1 MSLDILY
8 EDNHIIA
15 VNKKAG
21 DIVQGDKT
29 EDTPL
34 SEEIKAYIK
43 KKYNKPGDVY
53 LGIIHRLDRPV
64 GGVIIFAKTSKALV
78 RMNKQFQDR
87 EIQKT
92 YWAVVEKLP
101 KENEELLVNYLKKNQ
116 EKNKSRAYDKEVKGS
131 KKSELYYKLKGRSK
145 NYFYVEVEP
154 KTGRHHQIRIQLSHM
169 GSVIKGDVKY
179 GANRTNRDG
188 SIHLLARSLE
198 FLHPVKKEKMIIT
211 AKPPKNDPLWGEF
224 VDIMKGE
231 IKKDKAFD
239 K

>member
-15 VNKKAG
+15 VNKRAG

-29 EDTPL
+29 EDIPL

-64 GGVIIFAKTSKALV
+64 GGVIVFAKTSKALV

-87 EIQKT
+87 EVQKT

-101 KENEELLVNYLKKNQ
+101 KSNEEVLVNYLKKNQ
-116 EKNKSRAYDKEVKGS
+116 EKNRSRAYDKEVKGS
-131 KKSELYYKLKGRSK
+131 KRSELFYKLIGRSK

-169 GSVIKGDVKY
+169 GSPIKGDVKY

-198 FLHPVKKEKMIIT
+198 FTHPVKKEKMIIK
-211 AKPPKNDPLWGEF
+211 AKPPKNDPLWAEF
-224 VDIMKGE
+224 LE
-231 IKKDKAFD
+231 IKKN
-239 K
+239 